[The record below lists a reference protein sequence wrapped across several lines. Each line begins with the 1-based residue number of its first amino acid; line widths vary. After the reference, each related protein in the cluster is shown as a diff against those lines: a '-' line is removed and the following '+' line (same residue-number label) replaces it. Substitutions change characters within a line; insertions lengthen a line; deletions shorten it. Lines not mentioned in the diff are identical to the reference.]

1 MHNKS
6 VFRKSAKGSEAIA
19 TRQHGLTPKL
29 RSLLIL
35 IDGKRSVE
43 ELARMSAM
51 FGDPMQLLAELES
64 GGFIETDAASTSPPA
79 ASAAPAPAAPA
90 SPAQGAAQPSAGAVS
105 QAPAGKVP
113 LAEAKRFAVRKLT
126 DLMGPMAESLCIK
139 LESVRNAEEFNAMI
153 TRIETVLRETRG
165 TSAATAYIQSLAD
178 HRPVGP

>member
-19 TRQHGLTPKL
+19 TRQHGLAPKQ

-43 ELARMSAM
+43 ELAKMSAM
-51 FGDPMQLLAELES
+51 FGDPLQILAELES
-64 GGFIETDAASTSPPA
+64 GGFIETDAASPVPPA
-79 ASAAPAPAAPA
+79 ASAAPAPA
-90 SPAQGAAQPSAGAVS
+90 SGAAPPAAGAAS

-153 TRIETVLRETRG
+153 TRIESVLRETRG
-165 TSAATAYIQSLAD
+165 TGAANGYIQSLAD
-178 HRPVGP
+178 HRPAGP